1 MAWNK
6 LKRKSQDVSV
16 IAPQYFGS
24 TRLLLQI
31 QNAGAVGR
39 FSIMVFDNK
48 DKAAVEA
55 RCNAAKLALTVKTHS
70 QNTTSKHLS
79 CS

>member
-1 MAWNK
+1 MAWKK
-6 LKRKSQDVSV
+6 LKRKAQDVSV
-16 IAPQYFGS
+16 IAPQYFAS
-24 TRLLLQI
+24 KRLLLQI
-31 QNAGAVGR
+31 QHSRPMGR

-48 DKAAVEA
+48 DKAAVKA
-55 RCNAAKLALTVKTHS
+55 RSDAAKLPPTDKTDS